1 MAAAAAW
8 DGTITVE
15 EYVSRFAFGGGL
27 RMKAFTGEMGME
39 TMELVQKGYS
49 DSIGRALIGAFGK
62 PIDLS

>member
-1 MAAAAAW
+1 M
-8 DGTITVE
+8 VE

-27 RMKAFTGEMGME
+27 RMKAFAGEMGME